1 MVYRNLSLIFYV
13 LATIRIG
20 SKLITEIWEH
30 GEMANRSLTEQ
41 ETIVQLTSDE
51 WSQFTDWRPGSTLP
65 YLP

>member
-13 LATIRIG
+13 LATIHIG

-51 WSQFTDWRPGSTLP
+51 GSQFTD
-65 YLP
+65 